1 MSDPSGFCSWLSH
14 FFVLWNQNLNADT
27 KIDPSWA
34 KLTLNWL
41 PVSAQLRPFFFR
53 LSVQDTAPCMLVLLP
68 FKPSIHRYVIFRN
81 TCPNEDQTL
90 EINKQTLI
98 FTRNR
103 FHITQ
108 GWFFAFA
115 PIVIAGVLSIYGII
129 VAVIIA
135 GKMEGMEST
144 LAYKCFS
151 AGFSVGLSCLA
162 SGLAM
167 GKFLDKY
174 LAGPSTSSA
183 RPSSEI
189 ERPLVGSS
197 RSLRSAPCSGWGL
210 LIVMVFLEAIGLYG
224 LIVALILSA
233 WEDIMS
239 LRQVWTSLCMLQYC
253 FFSDM
258 DGFTK
263 FISSSIVAT
272 TLYFC
277 LVASQRVQRAEACGL
292 IHYRSRN
299 SSTAVK

>member
-1 MSDPSGFCSWLSH
+1 M
-14 FFVLWNQNLNADT
+14 
-27 KIDPSWA
+27 
-34 KLTLNWL
+34 
-41 PVSAQLRPFFFR
+41 
-53 LSVQDTAPCMLVLLP
+53 
-68 FKPSIHRYVIFRN
+68 
-81 TCPNEDQTL
+81 
-90 EINKQTLI
+90 
-98 FTRNR
+98 
-103 FHITQ
+103 
-108 GWFFAFA
+108 
-115 PIVIAGVLSIYGII
+115 IAGVLSIYGII

-224 LIVALILSA
+224 LIVAFILSA
-233 WEDIMS
+233 
-239 LRQVWTSLCMLQYC
+239 
-253 FFSDM
+253 
-258 DGFTK
+258 
-263 FISSSIVAT
+263 
-272 TLYFC
+272 
-277 LVASQRVQRAEACGL
+277 
-292 IHYRSRN
+292 
-299 SSTAVK
+299 